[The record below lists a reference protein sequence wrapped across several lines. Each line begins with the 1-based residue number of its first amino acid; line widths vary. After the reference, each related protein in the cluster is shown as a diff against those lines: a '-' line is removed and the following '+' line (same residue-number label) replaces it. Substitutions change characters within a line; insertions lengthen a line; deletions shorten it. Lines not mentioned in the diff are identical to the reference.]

1 MILRIIDEIEK
12 ALSHDLYFAAL
23 NLALTLPDICGKAEY
38 PDLRT
43 GERYK
48 KWYDEIVGVTE
59 KPPKDDDE
67 PEMLYLSGEVVYSL
81 RCSLLH
87 EGNPNLQKSGKHPI
101 PIDRFSLVIQS
112 EQPFRIYGGEGSSVM
127 TSSDSTEVRSYRVNV
142 RRLCMVLC
150 LCAEGYYKE
159 NKDKFDFYNYELID
173 WDKVTASLPPIN
185 MEEMFRK
192 LAGPSLS
199 EKEHSGE
206 STDE

>member
-48 KWYDEIVGVTE
+48 KWYDENVGVTE
-59 KPPKDDDE
+59 KPPKCTEDE
-67 PEMLYLSGEVVYSL
+67 PEMPYLSGEVVYSL

-87 EGNPNLQKSGKHPI
+87 EGNPNLQKNGKRPI

-112 EQPFRIYGGEGSSVM
+112 EQTFR
-127 TSSDSTEVRSYRVNV
+127 YRVNV

-150 LCAEGYYKE
+150 LCAKVYYKE

-173 WDKVTASLPPIN
+173 WDEVTASLPPID
-185 MEEMFRK
+185 MEEVFRK
-192 LAGPSLS
+192 LADPSLS
-199 EKEHSGE
+199 ENEHSGE
-206 STDE
+206 SADE

>member
-38 PDLRT
+38 PNLRT

-48 KWYDEIVGVTE
+48 KWYDENVGVTE
-59 KPPKDDDE
+59 KPPKCTEDE
-67 PEMLYLSGEVVYSL
+67 PEMPYLSGEVVYSL

-87 EGNPNLQKSGKHPI
+87 EGNPNLQKNGKHPT

-112 EQPFRIYGGEGSSVM
+112 EQPFRIYGGEGSSVL
-127 TSSDSTEVRSYRVNV
+127 TSSDGTEVRSYRVNV

-150 LCAEGYYKE
+150 LCAKGYYKE

-173 WDKVTASLPPIN
+173 
-185 MEEMFRK
+185 
-192 LAGPSLS
+192 
-199 EKEHSGE
+199 
-206 STDE
+206 